1 MPQDNDKLPNQGRFP
16 PDLAAVLAP
25 ILLSVTFLYVT
36 CATQWAKA
44 FGDKRLFHLALWLGG
59 VGSVL
64 LFFAR
69 LPLYRQRR
77 FFTLGPKS
85 LTGVRRRLYYAAY
98 WLILP
103 SIALLVLLLFN
114 IT

>member
-1 MPQDNDKLPNQGRFP
+1 MGRFP

-25 ILLSVTFLYVT
+25 VFLSVVFLYVT
-36 CATQWAKA
+36 CAVEWARA
-44 FGDKRLFHLALWLGG
+44 FGDKRLFHLALWLGA

-69 LPLYRQRR
+69 LPLYRQGR

-85 LTGVRRRLYYAAY
+85 LTGVHRRLYYAAY
-98 WLILP
+98 WLIIP
-103 SIALLVLLLFN
+103 SIALLALLLFN